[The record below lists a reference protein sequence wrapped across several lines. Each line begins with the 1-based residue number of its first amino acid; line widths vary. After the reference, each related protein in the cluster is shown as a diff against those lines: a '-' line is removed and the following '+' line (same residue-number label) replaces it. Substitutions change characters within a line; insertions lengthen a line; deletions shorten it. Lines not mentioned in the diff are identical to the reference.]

1 MEQGMAQ
8 DLLGCEAIAD
18 TEAVTCAYG
27 IVTDYLSWVF
37 IRSLDS
43 GIEMHTA
50 TLEVERCES

>member
-1 MEQGMAQ
+1 MAQ

-18 TEAVTCAYG
+18 TGAVTCAYG

-50 TLEVERCES
+50 TLEVEGCEGQ